1 MVTIIEIIGLAL
13 VDAINPCALAVMTIV
28 LMALLTQ
35 NPERK
40 RQVLLGGL
48 AFTLA
53 VFILYFLY
61 GLIMIQFFSHVIPE
75 TGNFSHYVFRGF
87 GIFAIILGILNIKDF
102 FAYKPGGLG
111 TEMPMRMR
119 PRVKQIIKKM
129 TSPKG
134 AFFIGLIVT
143 LFLLP
148 CTIGPYIIAS
158 GKLSILH
165 FFQTIPWLL
174 IYNLIFIIPM
184 VIITLIIYFGLTTVD
199 KVSGWK
205 EKNIK
210 YLHLIEGLILTIL
223 GILMFTGILA

>member
-1 MVTIIEIIGLAL
+1 MVNFVEIVSLAA

-28 LMALLTQ
+28 LVTLLIQDPTKK
-35 NPERK
+35 RK
-40 RQVLLGGL
+40 VLLGGL

-61 GLIMIQFFSHVIPE
+61 GMIMIQFFSHIIPE
-75 TGNFSHYVFRGF
+75 TGRFSNYVFKGF
-87 GIFAIILGILNIKDF
+87 GIFAILLGILNLKDF
-102 FAYKPGGLG
+102 FIYKPGGLG
-111 TEMPMRMR
+111 TEMPMKMR
-119 PRVKQIIKKM
+119 PKVKQIIKKI

-134 AFFIGLIVT
+134 AFVIGLFVT

-158 GKLSILH
+158 GKLSILN
-165 FFQTIPWLL
+165 FFKTIPWLL

-184 VIITLIIYFGLTTVD
+184 ISITLIIYFGLTTVD

-210 YLHLIEGLILTIL
+210 YLHLIEGLILTTL
-223 GILMFTGILA
+223 GILMFTGLI

>member
-1 MVTIIEIIGLAL
+1 MVNFVEIVSLAA

-28 LMALLTQ
+28 LVTLLIQDPTKK
-35 NPERK
+35 RK
-40 RQVLLGGL
+40 VLLGGL

-61 GLIMIQFFSHVIPE
+61 GMIMIQFFSHIIPE
-75 TGNFSHYVFRGF
+75 TGRFSNYVFKGF
-87 GIFAIILGILNIKDF
+87 GIFAILLGILNLKDF
-102 FAYKPGGLG
+102 FIYKPGGLG
-111 TEMPMRMR
+111 TEMPMKMR
-119 PRVKQIIKKM
+119 PKVKQIIKKI

-134 AFFIGLIVT
+134 AFVIGLFVT

-158 GKLSILH
+158 GKLSILN
-165 FFQTIPWLL
+165 FFKTIPWLL

-184 VIITLIIYFGLTTVD
+184 ISITLIIYFGLTTVD

-210 YLHLIEGLILTIL
+210 YLHLVEGLILTTL
-223 GILMFTGILA
+223 GILMFTGLI